1 MFRFDDTIE
10 PSFHLAV
17 MNRNIGMT
25 TRTTKK
31 RALSRRDRKEKVLCS
46 LRKDNLADVLKDL
59 ATIPPKE
66 IINSLL
72 SCIQS
77 QEDRVKWAAVAA
89 LGVSVAEL
97 AEKDMESG
105 RVIMRR
111 LMWNLNDESGGIGW
125 GSPEAMGEIEACH
138 RGLAEEF
145 GSILLSYCREDGN
158 YLEYEPLQRGL
169 LWGIGRLAQA
179 WPDIASPALPLLLP
193 YLSSSDPIVR
203 GHGARA
209 LGFFDDESTKPFLEI
224 LLNDEA
230 RFTTFVNGKVLERSV
245 ADMAREALER

>member
-1 MFRFDDTIE
+1 MRMRVDE
-10 PSFHLAV
+10 NH
-17 MNRNIGMT
+17 
-25 TRTTKK
+25 K
-31 RALSRRDRKEKVLCS
+31 RVLSRRDLKEKVLLS
-46 LRKDNLADVLKDL
+46 LRKDHLSDVLKAL
-59 ATIPPKE
+59 AIMPPKKT
-66 IINSLL
+66 INLLL
-72 SCIQS
+72 SYVQS
-77 QEDRVKWAAVAA
+77 QEDRVKWTAVAA

-145 GSILLSYCREDGN
+145 GPILLSYCREDGN

-179 WPDIASPALPLLLP
+179 WPDIAAPALHLLPP
-193 YLSSSDPIVR
+193 YLSSSDPVIR
-203 GHGARA
+203 GHGAWA
-209 LGFFDDESTKPFLEI
+209 MGFLVDESSKSFLEV
-224 LLNDEA
+224 LLKDET
-230 RFTTFVNGKVLERSV
+230 RITTCMDGKILERTV
-245 ADMAREALER
+245 GDMAREALE

>member
-1 MFRFDDTIE
+1 MSVHE
-10 PSFHLAV
+10 
-17 MNRNIGMT
+17 N
-25 TRTTKK
+25 KK

-46 LRKDNLADVLKDL
+46 LRKDNLSDVLKDL
-59 ATIPPKE
+59 ASIPPKGT
-66 IINSLL
+66 INSLL
-72 SCIQS
+72 SYVQS

-125 GSPEAMGEIEACH
+125 GSPEAMGEIEARH

-179 WPDIASPALPLLLP
+179 WPDIAAPALPLLLP

-203 GHGARA
+203 GHGAWA
-209 LGFFDDESTKPFLEI
+209 LGFFADESTKPFLEM
-224 LLNDEA
+224 LLKDEA
-230 RFTTFVNGKVLERSV
+230 RFTTFMNGKILERSV

>member
-1 MFRFDDTIE
+1 MSVNENSRRI
-10 PSFHLAV
+10 
-17 MNRNIGMT
+17 
-25 TRTTKK
+25 
-31 RALSRRDRKEKVLCS
+31 LSRRDRKEKVLCS
-46 LRKDNLADVLKDL
+46 LRKDNLSDILKDL

-66 IINSLL
+66 TINALL
-72 SCIQS
+72 SYVQS
-77 QEDRVKWAAVAA
+77 QEDCVKWAAVAA

-125 GSPEAMGEIEACH
+125 GSPEAMGEIEARH
-138 RGLAEEF
+138 RKLAEEF

-169 LWGIGRLAQA
+169 LWGIGRLAQT
-179 WPDIASPALPLLLP
+179 WPDIAAPAMLLLPP

-203 GHGARA
+203 GHGAWA
-209 LGFFDDESTKPFLEI
+209 LGFFSDPSTRPFLET
-224 LLNDEA
+224 LLKDGA
-230 RFTTFVNGKVLERSV
+230 RFITCMNGKVLERSV
-245 ADMAREALER
+245 ADMAKEALER